1 MPAHERFF
9 KDKVSEADEQYSK
22 KNKVFSS
29 VVMPHLKQDSTYHTN
44 SEKNVGYIKTSSGSI
59 ITFVPFSENS
69 PALPA
74 HLSPRIKPRDPSPP
88 PQPPMPYDGNHLKIK
103 LHNPVN
109 QLRRNQ
115 SHISQF
121 FS

>member
-1 MPAHERFF
+1 MPEHERFY
-9 KDKVSEADEQYSK
+9 KDKLSEADEQYSK
-22 KNKVFSS
+22 KNQIFSS
-29 VVMPHLKQDSTYHTN
+29 IVMPNSELRNTN
-44 SEKNVGYIKTSSGSI
+44 SNKNVGYIKTSSGSI
-59 ITFVPFSENS
+59 ITFVPFSENA
-69 PALPA
+69 PVLPA

-88 PQPPMPYDGNHLKIK
+88 TQVPLPYDGNHLKIK
-103 LHNPVN
+103 LHNPMN